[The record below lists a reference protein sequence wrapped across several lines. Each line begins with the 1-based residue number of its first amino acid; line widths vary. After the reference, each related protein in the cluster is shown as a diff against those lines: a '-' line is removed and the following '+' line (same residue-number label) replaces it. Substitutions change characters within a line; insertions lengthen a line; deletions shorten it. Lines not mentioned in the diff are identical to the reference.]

1 LFCTHAR
8 THAHT
13 PHTHTH
19 THTHTHKHKHT
30 HTHTHSGVVPD
41 IVTMGKPFGN
51 GMPLAA
57 VVCRKEMGESFA
69 KGPEYF
75 NTFGEALTLL

>member
-1 LFCTHAR
+1 M
-8 THAHT
+8 
-13 PHTHTH
+13 
-19 THTHTHKHKHT
+19 
-30 HTHTHSGVVPD
+30 VPD

-57 VVCRKEMGESFA
+57 VVCTTEIGESFA

-75 NTFGEALTLL
+75 NTFGTLLPCGKSRPVGD